1 MTALII
7 ILCISLLII
16 VAVQIGKISELAQK
30 IRGEEEVE
38 QESNNRSAYAMLLFL
53 VAFMVFCIVTAIYYK
68 NYMLGYGPHESA
80 SEHGGKID
88 SIFNITVVI
97 TGIVFVITH
106 VALFWFAYKYRAKKG
121 NKVLYIP
128 HDNKLEVIWTI
139 VPAVVMTIL
148 VVGGLDAWNEI
159 MADVRE
165 DEDYMEIEATGYQ
178 FAWDIRYPGA
188 DNVLGARDYKL
199 ITATNPIG
207 QDWTDVK
214 NLDDIKP
221 DEIVL
226 PVGMK
231 IRVRITSRDVLH
243 NFYLPHFRVKMDA
256 VPGMPTYFV
265 FTPTK
270 TTSEYRA
277 ELKKYPEYQGPAL
290 AEEPDGPRLWEAFNF
305 ELACAEL
312 CGSSHFS
319 MRKIVRIVTPEEYET
334 WLKTQNSFFL
344 TSIRNTEEDPYNGK
358 ALPIPMEEKKTEEPA
373 DTTKTMGVD
382 TMSKD
387 TVPADTLN
395 QEQQ

>member
-7 ILCISLLII
+7 LLCISLLII

-30 IRGEEEVE
+30 IRGEEEAE
-38 QESNNRSAYAMLLFL
+38 QDSNNKNAVGMLIFL
-53 VAFMVFCIVTAIYYK
+53 VAFMVFCIVTALYYR

-80 SEHGGKID
+80 SAHGGRID
-88 SIFNITVVI
+88 SIFNITLVI

-106 VALFWFAYKYRAKKG
+106 IALFWFAYKYRGKKG
-121 NKVLYIP
+121 KKVLYIP

-148 VVGGLDAWNEI
+148 VVGGLDAWNDI
-159 MADVRE
+159 MADVRD

-188 DNVLGARDYKL
+188 DGALGARDYKL

-207 QDWTDVK
+207 QDWTDAK

-226 PVGMK
+226 PVGK
-231 IRVRITSRDVLH
+231 KVRVRITSRDVLH

-270 TTSEYRA
+270 TTAEYRS
-277 ELKKYPEYQGPAL
+277 ELKKYPEYQVPAL
-290 AEEPDGPRLWEAFNF
+290 AEEPNGPKLWEAFNF

-312 CGSSHFS
+312 CGASHFS
-319 MRKIVRIVTPEEYET
+319 MRRIVRIVTQEEYDE
-334 WLKTQNSFFL
+334 WIKSQNSFFL
-344 TSIRNTEEDPYNGK
+344 TSIRNTAEDPYNGK
-358 ALPIPMEEKKTEEPA
+358 ALPVPLNEKKAEEPSGTNMETETGSQESMPA
-373 DTTKTMGVD
+373 DTSDQGQ
-382 TMSKD
+382 
-387 TVPADTLN
+387 N
-395 QEQQ
+395 

>member
-7 ILCISLLII
+7 ILCITLLII

-30 IRGEEEVE
+30 IRGEEEVQ

-53 VAFMVFCIVTAIYYK
+53 VAFMVFCIVTALYYR

-80 SEHGGKID
+80 SEHGGRID
-88 SIFNITVVI
+88 SIFNITLVI

-106 VALFWFAYKYRAKKG
+106 IALFWFAYKYRAQKG
-121 NKVLYIP
+121 KKVLYIP

-139 VPAVVMTIL
+139 IPAVVMTIL
-148 VVGGLDAWNEI
+148 VVGGLDAWNDI
-159 MADVRE
+159 MADVNE

-188 DNVLGARDYKL
+188 DGVLGARDYKL

-226 PVGMK
+226 PVGK
-231 IRVRITSRDVLH
+231 KVRVRITSRDVLH

-265 FTPTK
+265 FTPTI
-270 TTSEYRA
+270 TTAEYR
-277 ELKKYPEYQGPAL
+277 EQLKNYPEYQVPAL
-290 AEEPDGPRLWEAFNF
+290 AEEPDGPKLWEAFNY

-312 CGSSHFS
+312 CGASHFS
-319 MRKIVRIVTPEEYET
+319 MRRIVRIVTQSEYDE
-334 WLKTQNSFFL
+334 WLKGQNSFFL
-344 TSIRNTEEDPYNGK
+344 TAIRNTDADPYNGK
-358 ALPIPMEEKKTEEPA
+358 ALPIPMDEGKSEDPAGTTIETDTTSA
-373 DTTKTMGVD
+373 DTIPGD
-382 TMSKD
+382 S
-387 TVPADTLN
+387 LN
-395 QEQQ
+395 QEQK

>member
-7 ILCISLLII
+7 ILCITLLII

-38 QESNNRSAYAMLLFL
+38 QESNNRSAYGMLLFL
-53 VAFMVFCIVTAIYYK
+53 VAFLVFCIVTALYYR

-88 SIFNITVVI
+88 SIFNITLVI
-97 TGIVFVITH
+97 TGIVFIITH
-106 VALFWFAYKYRAKKG
+106 IALFWFAYKYRAQKG
-121 NKVLYIP
+121 KKVLYIP

-159 MADVRE
+159 MADVNE

-188 DNVLGARDYKL
+188 DGVLGARNYKL

-231 IRVRITSRDVLH
+231 VRVRITSRDVLH

-265 FTPTK
+265 FTPK
-270 TTSEYRA
+270 ITTEEYRA

-290 AEEPDGPRLWEAFNF
+290 AEEPDGPRLWEAFNY

-319 MRKIVRIVTPEEYET
+319 MRRIVRIVTQDEYDA
-334 WLKTQNSFFL
+334 WIKTQNSFFL
-344 TSIRNTEEDPYNGK
+344 TSIRNTDDDPYNGK
-358 ALPIPMEEKKTEEPA
+358 ALPIPMDEKKIEEPA
-373 DTTKTMGVD
+373 STSGTDTISTD
-382 TMSKD
+382 TI
-387 TVPADTLN
+387 PADTLN
-395 QEQQ
+395 KDQK

>member
-7 ILCISLLII
+7 ILCITLLII

-38 QESNNRSAYAMLLFL
+38 QESNNRSAIAMLIFL
-53 VAFMVFCIVTAIYYK
+53 VAFMVFCIGITVFYR

-80 SEHGGKID
+80 SEHGGRID
-88 SIFNITVVI
+88 SIFNITLII

-106 VALFWFAYKYRAKKG
+106 IALFWFAYKYRAKKG

-139 VPAVVMTIL
+139 VPAIVMTIL

-159 MADVRE
+159 MADVGE

-188 DNVLGARDYKL
+188 DGVLGARDYKL

-226 PVGMK
+226 PVG
-231 IRVRITSRDVLH
+231 
-243 NFYLPHFRVKMDA
+243 
-256 VPGMPTYFV
+256 
-265 FTPTK
+265 
-270 TTSEYRA
+270 
-277 ELKKYPEYQGPAL
+277 KK
-290 AEEPDGPRLWEAFNF
+290 D
-305 ELACAEL
+305 
-312 CGSSHFS
+312 
-319 MRKIVRIVTPEEYET
+319 RKSVV
-334 WLKTQNSFFL
+334 
-344 TSIRNTEEDPYNGK
+344 
-358 ALPIPMEEKKTEEPA
+358 
-373 DTTKTMGVD
+373 
-382 TMSKD
+382 
-387 TVPADTLN
+387 
-395 QEQQ
+395 

>member
-7 ILCISLLII
+7 ILCITLLII

-38 QESNNRSAYAMLLFL
+38 QESNNRSAYGMLLFL
-53 VAFMVFCIVTAIYYK
+53 VAFLVFCIVTALYYR

-88 SIFNITVVI
+88 SIFNITLVI
-97 TGIVFVITH
+97 TGIVFIITH
-106 VALFWFAYKYRAKKG
+106 IALFWFAYKYRAQKG
-121 NKVLYIP
+121 KKVLYIP

-159 MADVRE
+159 MADVNE

-188 DNVLGARDYKL
+188 DGVLGARNYKL

-231 IRVRITSRDVLH
+231 VRVRITSRDVLH

-265 FTPTK
+265 FTPK
-270 TTSEYRA
+270 ITTEEYRA

-290 AEEPDGPRLWEAFNF
+290 AEEPDGPRLWEAFNY

-319 MRKIVRIVTPEEYET
+319 MRRIVRIVTQDEYDA
-334 WLKTQNSFFL
+334 WIKTQNSFFL
-344 TSIRNTEEDPYNGK
+344 TSIRNTDDDPYNGK
-358 ALPIPMEEKKTEEPA
+358 ALPIPMDEKKIEEPA
-373 DTTKTMGVD
+373 STSGTDTISTD
-382 TMSKD
+382 TIP
-387 TVPADTLN
+387 TDTLN
-395 QEQQ
+395 KDQK

>member
-7 ILCISLLII
+7 ILCITLLII

-38 QESNNRSAYAMLLFL
+38 QEANNRSAYAMLLFL
-53 VAFMVFCIVTAIYYK
+53 VAFMVFCIVTALYYR

-80 SEHGGKID
+80 SEHGGRID
-88 SIFNITVVI
+88 SIFNITLVI

-106 VALFWFAYKYRAKKG
+106 IALFWFAYKYRAKKG

-139 VPAVVMTIL
+139 IPAVVMTIL
-148 VVGGLDAWNEI
+148 VVGGLDAWNDI

-188 DNVLGARDYKL
+188 DGVLGARNYKL

-207 QDWTDVK
+207 QDWEDVK

-226 PVGMK
+226 PVGK
-231 IRVRITSRDVLH
+231 KVRVRITSRDVLH

-270 TTSEYRA
+270 TTAEYRA
-277 ELKKYPEYQGPAL
+277 ELKNYPEYQVPAL
-290 AEEPDGPRLWEAFNF
+290 AEEPNGPKLWEAFNY

-319 MRKIVRIVTPEEYET
+319 MRKIVRIVTQDEYDA
-334 WLKTQNSFFL
+334 WIKTQNSFYL
-344 TSIRNTEEDPYNGK
+344 TAIRNTADDPFSGK
-358 ALPIPMEEKKTEEPA
+358 ALPIEMEEIKNEVPSGTS
-373 DTTKTMGVD
+373 MG
-382 TMSKD
+382 TD
-387 TVPADTLN
+387 TVPAESIPVDTLN
-395 QEQQ
+395 QDQK